1 MALVVLQ
8 SPGRVFNLETQSVK
22 TRIFIRLWSDL
33 ELALFLLTMFLFGNL
48 LHVTLVFDD
57 SELNQV
63 ALVVLKST
71 LGIFQPENP
80 KYFLENVQKVL
91 LTCLVRG

>member
-33 ELALFLLTMFLFGNL
+33 ELPLFLFGNL
-48 LHVTLVFDD
+48 LYVTLVFDD
-57 SELNQV
+57 SELNHI
-63 ALVVLKST
+63 ALVVLKSP

-80 KYFLENVQKVL
+80 KYFLS
-91 LTCLVRG
+91 GP

>member
-33 ELALFLLTMFLFGNL
+33 ELPLFLLMFD
-48 LHVTLVFDD
+48 VTLVFDD
-57 SELNQV
+57 SELNHI
-63 ALVVLKST
+63 ALVVLKSP

>member
-8 SPGRVFNLETQSVK
+8 SLGLVFNLETQSVK

-33 ELALFLLTMFLFGNL
+33 ELPLFLLML
-48 LHVTLVFDD
+48 DD
-57 SELNQV
+57 SELNHI
-63 ALVVLKST
+63 ALVVLKSP

-80 KYFLENVQKVL
+80 KYFLANVQKVL